1 MILSWLFIPVFFP
14 QCARKAKGWQILCSC
29 ELLLLAASFCKL
41 QSWLKCTK
49 KMWRQF
55 STLRLPLP
63 AQNLLLIIKNNFFI
77 IFIWSANYVGSCKLV
92 QIFIDLVVSIQF
104 LLISQT
110 IDCYWHAQYR
120 EPSNFFTI
128 LSSQTNYELIWNQWI
143 GEKNMQKRWGS
154 NSRHCDWDHEIRSFV
169 LNQNKFRSGKKENR
183 PTWGSNP
190 RPWD

>member
-1 MILSWLFIPVFFP
+1 MMPLAPSDFLMTVYFFLCPTVCSQSKRMTDFMLLRATASGCIL
-14 QCARKAKGWQILCSC
+14 
-29 ELLLLAASFCKL
+29 CKL

-92 QIFIDLVVSIQF
+92 QIFIDLFFCIQF

-110 IDCYWHAQYR
+110 VDCHWQAQNPWNFKLQVFSKFLKPLIYWIKEMYKRDGARTHNIGIDIMR
-120 EPSNFFTI
+120 FGF
-128 LSSQTNYELIWNQWI
+128 
-143 GEKNMQKRWGS
+143 
-154 NSRHCDWDHEIRSFV
+154 
-169 LNQNKFRSGKKENR
+169 LNWKKVNR

>member
-1 MILSWLFIPVFFP
+1 MMPLAPSDFLMTVYFFLCPTVCSQSKRMTDFMLLRATASGCIL
-14 QCARKAKGWQILCSC
+14 
-29 ELLLLAASFCKL
+29 CKL

-104 LLISQT
+104 FVDLSNYWLSLAGPKPLNLQIARVFLYHFKVLEPI
-110 IDCYWHAQYR
+110 ID
-120 EPSNFFTI
+120 
-128 LSSQTNYELIWNQWI
+128 
-143 GEKNMQKRWGS
+143 
-154 NSRHCDWDHEIRSFV
+154 
-169 LNQNKFRSGKKENR
+169 
-183 PTWGSNP
+183 
-190 RPWD
+190 